1 MKIIRDRLFFLGTA
15 DDELYL
21 GIAFPQ
27 IDRADD
33 RVANTVGQRAA
44 PHVDAASVHG
54 CGVFDIAVIELIL
67 DLGVSRMGAALWPV
81 DDDLTGRNKLVPGL
95 PKMNVLFHNF
105 TYCFFAL
112 TKRKFG
118 L

>member
-15 DDELYL
+15 DEELDL

-44 PHVDAASVHG
+44 PHVDSAAVHG
-54 CGVFDIAVIELIL
+54 CGVFNIAVIKLVCDVRIAR
-67 DLGVSRMGAALWPV
+67 VSAALRSV
-81 DDDLTGRNKLVPGL
+81 DDDLTGRNKLVYGL
-95 PKMNVLFHNF
+95 PKVNVLFHNF